1 MVTISRVK
9 NKCQVV
15 HNFGSQTIL
24 TISAFKDLQLMMHP
38 INIQAFKQ
46 LSLALACDKKYALI
60 NAIQFAL

>member
-1 MVTISRVK
+1 M
-9 NKCQVV
+9 

-60 NAIQFAL
+60 NAIQFAF